1 MSKPWK
7 PLEKQSLVCPEILTD
22 GYGLL
27 VIEEMLTRLP
37 VSEMTGPLPTTNTL
51 YVGRWERQPMT
62 DRTLD
67 LTKALR
73 EAQLQRLEASL
84 LARSATPEIQSKEP
98 IKEKNVT
105 SND

>member
-51 YVGRWERQPMT
+51 M
-62 DRTLD
+62 
-67 LTKALR
+67 
-73 EAQLQRLEASL
+73 
-84 LARSATPEIQSKEP
+84 
-98 IKEKNVT
+98 
-105 SND
+105 

>member
-1 MSKPWK
+1 MLGPQIQIPKSTMSIQRMSKPWK

-51 YVGRWERQPMT
+51 M
-62 DRTLD
+62 
-67 LTKALR
+67 
-73 EAQLQRLEASL
+73 
-84 LARSATPEIQSKEP
+84 
-98 IKEKNVT
+98 
-105 SND
+105 

>member
-1 MSKPWK
+1 
-7 PLEKQSLVCPEILTD
+7 
-22 GYGLL
+22 
-27 VIEEMLTRLP
+27 
-37 VSEMTGPLPTTNTL
+37 
-51 YVGRWERQPMT
+51 MT